1 MVCEKIRGECGWGVI
16 YRLGGSMFM
25 CLEVG
30 IDSDSVYVCVC
41 VCECLVYPDISLSVQ
56 SLMLTLL
63 AASPLH
69 Y

>member
-1 MVCEKIRGECGWGVI
+1 M
-16 YRLGGSMFM
+16 GSDIQIGR
-25 CLEVG
+25 VH
-30 IDSDSVYVCVC
+30 VYVPGGGDRFRQCVRVC